1 MISFSSTFRDYT
13 DLQLFIQNCF
23 GFVIISLLASVIY
36 IINDINDAEKDR
48 MHEEKKNRPI
58 AAGIISVK
66 EASVLI
72 VILLLC
78 IIALQNYVGGG

>member
-1 MISFSSTFRDYT
+1 
-13 DLQLFIQNCF
+13 
-23 GFVIISLLASVIY
+23 
-36 IINDINDAEKDR
+36 

-78 IIALQNYVGGG
+78 IIALQNYVGGVKAGTG